1 MTGHQLDDERE
12 WVRRQVDK
20 APPLTEAQRTAL
32 AELLRPAR
40 QGGGARATT

>member
-1 MTGHQLDDERE
+1 MTADRLDDDDRE
-12 WVRRQVDK
+12 WVRRQVDQ

-40 QGGGARATT
+40 QGR